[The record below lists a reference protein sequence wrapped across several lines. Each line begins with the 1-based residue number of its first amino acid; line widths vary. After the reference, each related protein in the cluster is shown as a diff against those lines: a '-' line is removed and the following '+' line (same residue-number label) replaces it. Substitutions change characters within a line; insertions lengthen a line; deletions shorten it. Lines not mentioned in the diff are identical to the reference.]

1 MIFVKPA
8 VRKSLLAKMLG
19 EILDT
24 RVMVKHAMKGS
35 RSDKV
40 RDSSFATIYTTNKR
54 LVIAPTTERSSAW
67 SQTHGREYSRLIHVW
82 SR

>member
-24 RVMVKHAMKGS
+24 RVMVKQAMKGA

-40 RDSSFATIYTTNKR
+40 GPHD
-54 LVIAPTTERSSAW
+54 
-67 SQTHGREYSRLIHVW
+67 GGGGCG
-82 SR
+82 

>member
-24 RVMVKHAMKGS
+24 RVMVKHAMKAA
-35 RSDKV
+35 RDDKV
-40 RDSSFATIYTTNKR
+40 GDHTEPVFQLINAVALVTAQRTT
-54 LVIAPTTERSSAW
+54 ARS
-67 SQTHGREYSRLIHVW
+67 
-82 SR
+82 

>member
-24 RVMVKHAMKGS
+24 RVMVKQAMKGA
-35 RSDKV
+35 RGHKV
-40 RDSSFATIYTTNKR
+40 FFWESF
-54 LVIAPTTERSSAW
+54 LMIAS
-67 SQTHGREYSRLIHVW
+67 LI
-82 SR
+82 SI

>member
-1 MIFVKPA
+1 MIFVKPC

-24 RVMVKHAMKGS
+24 RVMVKQAMKGS

-40 RDSSFATIYTTNKR
+40 GLRCLS
-54 LVIAPTTERSSAW
+54 RSI
-67 SQTHGREYSRLIHVW
+67 G
-82 SR
+82 